1 MADYFSPTVVQPTIP
16 ACDIAPIERLLLNH
30 IFTAE
35 PDGDDIYFYA
45 EEAIND
51 MIEIPTDDVRAA
63 LNASDG
69 VESSVTVM
77 MRDEVAKLDVND
89 TYLQLDFTSS
99 GWEAIF
105 QDIVRRS
112 ATIEHITVIS
122 AWTCSK
128 MRPDG
133 FGGMAIVIT
142 ADNVMTNST
151 NSMIDEMIGIA
162 QYGPVGVEPGLGDHV
177 LLTLSEEHIRTMVD
191 SIIRTSN
198 PDRLIAAVS
207 NDDIREASLAI
218 VAASQFAFEGSTAI
232 FNAAMDAID
241 IADRRQR
248 QAH

>member
-1 MADYFSPTVVQPTIP
+1 VADYFFPTVVQPTI
-16 ACDIAPIERLLLNH
+16 AAGDIAPIERLLLNH

-35 PDGDDIYFYA
+35 PDGDEIYFYA
-45 EEAIND
+45 EHTIND
-51 MIEIPTDDVRAA
+51 LPVIPIDDVRAA
-63 LNASDG
+63 LVASEGMD
-69 VESSVTVM
+69 SSTAVRIGDEIAK
-77 MRDEVAKLDVND
+77 RDAND
-89 TYLQLDFTSS
+89 AYFQLDFSLS

-112 ATIEHITVIS
+112 ATIEHVTVVS

-142 ADNVMTNST
+142 GTDVMVNST
-151 NSMIDEMIGIA
+151 NSMIDQMIGIA

-191 SIIRTSN
+191 SIIKTSN
-198 PDRLIAAVS
+198 PERLIAAVS

-218 VAASQFAFEGSTAI
+218 VAADQFAFEGSAAT
-232 FNAAMDAID
+232 FNAAIAAID
-241 IADRRQR
+241 IAASRQ
-248 QAH
+248 QKSA